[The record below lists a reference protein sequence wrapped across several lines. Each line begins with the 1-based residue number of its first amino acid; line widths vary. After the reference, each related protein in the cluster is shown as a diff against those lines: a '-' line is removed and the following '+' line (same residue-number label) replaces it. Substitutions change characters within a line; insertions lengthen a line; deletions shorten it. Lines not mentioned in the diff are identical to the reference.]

1 MFLWRGYKLVVS
13 PCMTEQKQQV
23 RLNTQTQFVH
33 LTPSS
38 SHWSLASRHLHKVP
52 RGVKAGSNQHLKQP
66 NSAANSIIHSNEITR
81 SKLNLPCVECKCVPP
96 QSWSEGAESCTLQ
109 DGEAVLTYCQCCIVK
124 NCYTD
129 VNNADLTVWTYHD
142 NSDDSKQVCYPLFT
156 FNETF
161 LYVFIEVNRW

>member
-23 RLNTQTQFVH
+23 RLNTQTRFVH

-96 QSWSEGAESCTLQ
+96 QSWSEGAESCRLQ
-109 DGEAVLTYCQCCIVK
+109 DGEAVIEYCLCCIVK